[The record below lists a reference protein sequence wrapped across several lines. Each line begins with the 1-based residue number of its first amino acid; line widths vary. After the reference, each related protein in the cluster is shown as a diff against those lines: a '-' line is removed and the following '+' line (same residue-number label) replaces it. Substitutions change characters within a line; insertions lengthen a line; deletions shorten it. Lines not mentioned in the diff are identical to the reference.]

1 MWVVMFVMSFRM
13 GYVGY
18 VEWPLVSRVRQGK
31 TNVVRRRV
39 FIRLAL
45 VAGDK
50 IVDPCG

>member
-18 VEWPLVSRVRQGK
+18 VEWPLVSRVQQGK

-39 FIRLAL
+39 FIHL

-50 IVDPCG
+50 LVDPCG